1 MEIFLIIALV
11 FSLIGIAYFWSQ
23 VAAHKVKLQERNQRL
38 AETSSERDGL
48 AVELASVR
56 AEREAALGDLAEAKA
71 DQAAHAAR
79 IEEITKVN
87 KELETKFKGIADDVT
102 KANSEAFLKHAREQF
117 ENQKKL
123 SEASLRQRE
132 QAIDELV
139 KPVKDNLAKF
149 EQQVGKIE
157 KEREGA
163 YASLKEQVGHLH
175 STTKSLSEALRSSTL
190 RGKWGE
196 QQLRNILEL
205 SGLSK
210 HIDYNEQ
217 VTVDTDQGKGRPDA
231 VVRIPNGAKVVIDAK
246 TPMDSYLQAHEAADE
261 ESKKRSLNAH
271 AATLFDH
278 AKTLG
283 NRKYSAV
290 VAGSP
295 EFVVMFVPADP
306 ILDEAMDVRPMLW
319 EDAWRT
325 HGVLIATPGL
335 LLAFLKTVALAWQRQ
350 DIQEN
355 AEKIAQAGADLYDSL
370 RVYAD
375 HVDGVGKGLGRAVD
389 AYNRS
394 VGSLRSRVIP
404 RAQKFEALGVDSGA
418 KQIDEP
424 AAIEQR
430 PRDEGTPEQLGL

>member
-261 ESKKRSLNAH
+261 E
-271 AATLFDH
+271 
-278 AKTLG
+278 
-283 NRKYSAV
+283 
-290 VAGSP
+290 
-295 EFVVMFVPADP
+295 
-306 ILDEAMDVRPMLW
+306 
-319 EDAWRT
+319 
-325 HGVLIATPGL
+325 
-335 LLAFLKTVALAWQRQ
+335 
-350 DIQEN
+350 
-355 AEKIAQAGADLYDSL
+355 
-370 RVYAD
+370 
-375 HVDGVGKGLGRAVD
+375 
-389 AYNRS
+389 
-394 VGSLRSRVIP
+394 
-404 RAQKFEALGVDSGA
+404 
-418 KQIDEP
+418 
-424 AAIEQR
+424 
-430 PRDEGTPEQLGL
+430 